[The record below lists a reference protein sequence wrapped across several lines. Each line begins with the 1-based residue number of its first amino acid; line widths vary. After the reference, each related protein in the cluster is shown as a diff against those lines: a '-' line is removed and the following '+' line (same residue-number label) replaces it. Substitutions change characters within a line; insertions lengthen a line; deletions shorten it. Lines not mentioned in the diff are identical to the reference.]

1 VPENS
6 WGAGTDPLD
15 RGNPLLPLLE
25 AEKTRADDPVD
36 ANHSY
41 IVVMPR
47 AVQSLHDLIT
57 SQRIAGCD
65 GDRVVDLFRGIV
77 ACVMELHEVAGV
89 IHFDITPRNVLIR
102 EDGSVT
108 LCDLDASM
116 PLGSTRCAD
125 AKLGSSGYYAPE
137 VARWAESQPAAAA
150 AVAFSPGALSRTRSS
165 RASSTTV
172 RRWCGRMRPGA
183 TRRGTSFA
191 GASRGKPTCGRRR
204 HKFSPTHS

>member
-1 VPENS
+1 MHYSENCAVRFALDVTTVPPKKVALKMMSDRRDWELELLSRQVAFKRQLSCVIPILGFHVPENS

-77 ACVMELHEVAGV
+77 AFCFYPY
-89 IHFDITPRNVLIR
+89 I
-102 EDGSVT
+102 
-108 LCDLDASM
+108 
-116 PLGSTRCAD
+116 
-125 AKLGSSGYYAPE
+125 
-137 VARWAESQPAAAA
+137 
-150 AVAFSPGALSRTRSS
+150 
-165 RASSTTV
+165 
-172 RRWCGRMRPGA
+172 
-183 TRRGTSFA
+183 SFQ
-191 GASRGKPTCGRRR
+191 
-204 HKFSPTHS
+204 